1 VASAGDPVGA
11 VRGSPQLLSIQI
23 LRAVAA
29 LAVLTHHTLFEISF
43 YTSGRGVAQDILVGA
58 AGVDLFF
65 VISGFVMV
73 YSSEPLFGR
82 SDAPRVFLLRRLV
95 RIVPLYWAVSGII
108 LAYVLITYRGLIDIY
123 SVGSVIASFAFV
135 PYPGPGPG
143 GLMQPIHGLGW
154 TLNYEM
160 FFYAVFT
167 AAIVLPRRAA
177 VLAVTAVFLVL
188 VAIGRAR
195 PLPQPLAFWSQ
206 PIILEFCLGMII
218 AQAYRAGVR
227 WPRRVSWAV
236 GIAAIAAF
244 ATSAR
249 GVSWSGALASLVEWG
264 VPAAALVAACTLS
277 RDTVPPGPVARCFG
291 FLGDVSYSLYLVHP
305 LVVAGA
311 RRTIAHWID
320 FSGFPWAYAPLIFFG
335 SIAAAVVS
343 YLAFEKPITRALQRR
358 IRKPAAADR

>member
-1 VASAGDPVGA
+1 M
-11 VRGSPQLLSIQI
+11 RGSPQLLSIQI

-43 YTSGRGVAQDILVGA
+43 YISGRGIAQDVLVGA

-82 SDAPRVFLLRRLV
+82 GDAPRVFLLRRLV

-108 LAYVLITYRGLIDIY
+108 LAYVLIAHRGLVDIY

-143 GLMQPIHGLGW
+143 ELMQPVHGLGW

-160 FFYAVFT
+160 FFYVVFT
-167 AAIVLPRRAA
+167 AAVLLPRRAA
-177 VLAVTAVFLVL
+177 VLAVTAVFLVF
-188 VAIGRAR
+188 VVIGRAFT
-195 PLPQPLAFWSQ
+195 LPQPLKFWSQ

-218 AQAYRAGVR
+218 ASAYRSGVR
-227 WPRRVSWAV
+227 WPRAVSWAV
-236 GIAAIAAF
+236 AIAAV
-244 ATSAR
+244 A
-249 GVSWSGALASLVEWG
+249 ALAVSAHGVRWSAAFASLLEWG
-264 VPAAALVAACTLS
+264 LPAAALVAACTLA
-277 RDTVPPGPVARCFG
+277 RDTTAPGAVARCFG

-311 RRTIAHWID
+311 RRTVAHWID
-320 FSGFPWAYAPLIFFG
+320 FSSVPWAYAPLIFLG
-335 SIAAAVVS
+335 SIAAAIVS
-343 YLAFEKPITRALQRR
+343 YLAFERPITRALQRR
-358 IRKPAAADR
+358 TGKPAAP